1 MLDSPQS
8 QVGGTARVAKGT
20 VVYQL
25 GAGPCSGTGIEWTPE
40 ESREALDGPVA
51 DVLDDGIGTR
61 IVTDVLGTL
70 TQAEFDTGRIEA
82 VAATVSKPSYRLGE
96 AIAEA
101 YLSSWRDCTF
111 QWLVSHDLRQPTG
124 SRALRYHLIRYLRCR
139 CAEDLRER
147 FIAAARRHMANPN
160 DCRFV
165 GVLVRDALP
174 VERDLR
180 HALGHHQHGRP
191 EATQGK
197 VLAIFLSPG
206 HLDPVVGDSTTDG
219 GTS

>member
-8 QVGGTARVAKGT
+8 QVGGTARVPKGT

-25 GAGPCSGTGIEWTPE
+25 GVDLCVGTGIEWAPE
-40 ESREALDGPVA
+40 ESRDALDGPVA
-51 DVLDDGIGTR
+51 DVLDDVIGTR

-82 VAATVSKPSYRLGE
+82 VAATVTKPSYRLGE
-96 AIAEA
+96 ATAEA
-101 YLSSWRDCTF
+101 YLWSWSDCTF
-111 QWLVSHDLRQPTG
+111 PWPGSRDLRQPTC
-124 SRALRYHLIRYLRCR
+124 SRALRYRLIRNLCFHRT
-139 CAEDLRER
+139 EDLREQ
-147 FIAAARRHMANPN
+147 FIAAARRHVADPK
-160 DCRFV
+160 DCGFF
-165 GVLVRDALP
+165 GVLIRDVLP
-174 VERDLR
+174 DEQDLR
-180 HALGHHQHGRP
+180 HALAHHQHDRP

-219 GTS
+219 GAS